1 MNITFINN
9 NIKDDGKSGLLG
21 WDTTREGSSSSAN
34 RNGIDN
40 ERRNAGDLTSS
51 PDQIYRFSRIFLQE
65 SL

>member
-1 MNITFINN
+1 MV
-9 NIKDDGKSGLLG
+9 KLDYLDGTQLYI
-21 WDTTREGSSSSAN
+21 EGSSSSAN